1 MLKYILKKH
10 NLHKTLRD
18 KLEVYKNSYLKYK
31 VVKNQNLLIYA
42 QALQI
47 KNESVNISYARRSD
61 LHSKKIIKV
70 VKYKSFYPKGN
81 PRIKHPC
88 PPKTRSNP
96 NKNPHPTFK
105 TSSSSSSSQN
115 TKVVSG

>member
-47 KNESVNISYARRSD
+47 KNISVNILVEQHEKRILVFLEINILPY
-61 LHSKKIIKV
+61 KNII
-70 VKYKSFYPKGN
+70 
-81 PRIKHPC
+81 
-88 PPKTRSNP
+88 
-96 NKNPHPTFK
+96 
-105 TSSSSSSSQN
+105 
-115 TKVVSG
+115 